1 MVGAGRAFHAP
12 APWRAAR
19 GGGGRRTLRAGG
31 RWVAKEWLSE
41 MTIAATPEQ
50 AETRSPE
57 KDGGTR
63 EIDPALAPRGLYG
76 LLISVVV
83 PRPIAWVSTIGPA
96 GQPNLAPHSFFTVL
110 SKQPP
115 MLGFV
120 SVGVKDTVR
129 NIERTGEYVVNVGGE
144 DLAEAINL
152 SAADFPPEESEF
164 AWAGL
169 TPAPSR
175 LVAAPAVAEAPV
187 SMETRL
193 VEIKPLGDCF
203 LVIGEVVH
211 VRIAEAVM
219 RGDRV
224 APDLLRAIGRL
235 GGPGY
240 TRTTDRFD
248 LHRPTY
254 AGLLQERAAHDG
266 ATPPTQDQSGPIT
279 S

>member
-1 MVGAGRAFHAP
+1 MVTAERIKARA
-12 APWRAAR
+12 
-19 GGGGRRTLRAGG
+19 
-31 RWVAKEWLSE
+31 V
-41 MTIAATPEQ
+41 
-50 AETRSPE
+50 E
-57 KDGGTR
+57 KAGGTR
-63 EIDPALAPRGLYG
+63 EIDPALEARGLYA
-76 LLISVVV
+76 LLTSVVV

-120 SVGVKDTVR
+120 SVGVKDTLR
-129 NIERTGEYVVNVGGE
+129 NAERTGEYVVNVASE
-144 DLAEAINL
+144 DLAAQVNL
-152 SAADFPPEESEF
+152 TAADFPPEESEF

-175 LVAAPAVAEAPV
+175 AVATPGVAEAPV

-193 VEIKPLGDCF
+193 VEIKPIGDCF

-224 APDLLRAIGRL
+224 APELLRAFGRL

-240 TRTTDRFD
+240 ARTTDRFD
-248 LHRPTY
+248 MKRPTY
-254 AGLLQERAAHDG
+254 ADVLHAQGSDAG
-266 ATPPTQDQSGPIT
+266 AGSFPRGE
-279 S
+279 